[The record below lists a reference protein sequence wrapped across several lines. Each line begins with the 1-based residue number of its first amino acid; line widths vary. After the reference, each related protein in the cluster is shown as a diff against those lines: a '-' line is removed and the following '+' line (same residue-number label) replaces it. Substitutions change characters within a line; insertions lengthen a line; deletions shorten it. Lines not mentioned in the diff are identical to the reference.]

1 VASFDYDVV
10 IIGSGFGG
18 SVAALRAAEKGY
30 RVAVMESGKRW
41 KDEDIPKTQW
51 NLPSFLW
58 FPAAELYGIQRM
70 EYLDDVLIL
79 SGAGVGGGSHVYG
92 NTLYVPPKKFFDAPG
107 WAGITDWADELAPC
121 IDQATRM
128 LGVVRYP
135 YMPTDADRA
144 LQQVAIE
151 MGRGETFNKAP
162 VGVYF
167 GSPGVEADDPYF
179 GGVGPRRTGCIS
191 CGNCCIGCGKNAKNK
206 LTTNYL
212 YLAEKI
218 GAEILDLHEVYDLIP
233 LDGGGFEVHARHP
246 GWAQR
251 AAHLQRHTYTAEQ
264 VIVAAHAYGSSK
276 LLLQMQYKGGLPG
289 LSSQLGQR
297 ARTNSEQL
305 LYITRT
311 HGEWKRHPERV
322 HITPG
327 SVAITSGVWP
337 DAVTSIEPTY
347 WGVGS
352 NVFALLG
359 TYHQHGEQKHPFE
372 QWLKELIE
380 HPAEVLGFDDPRH
393 WSERS
398 FVALC
403 MQTTDTS
410 IELYWHDGILRS
422 RRGNDTSPPVHIPV
436 VEEFVDRVARKLDS
450 GEGALLTEVINRNAS
465 AHFVG
470 GIPIGDS
477 SERGAVDPYQR
488 AFGQP
493 GLHVM
498 DGSVMPANPGV
509 NPSLMIT
516 ALAER
521 AMSLWPNKGE
531 TDTRP
536 PLGSGYAGLRPVM
549 PHRPIVPVGAPGEL
563 RLDAKKSDVIP
574 DYPY

>member
-1 VASFDYDVV
+1 MASFDYDVV

-30 RVAVMESGKRW
+30 RVGVMESGRRW

-51 NLPSFLW
+51 DLPHFLW
-58 FPAAELYGIQRM
+58 MPAAELYGIQRI

-79 SGAGVGGGSHVYG
+79 SGAGVGGGSHVYA
-92 NTLYVPPKKFFDAPG
+92 NTLYVPPKQFFDAPE

-121 IDQATRM
+121 LDQATRM

-135 YMPTDADRA
+135 YMPTDVDRV
-144 LQQVAIE
+144 LQQVASE

-179 GGVGPRRTGCIS
+179 GGAGPRRTGCIS
-191 CGNCCIGCGKNAKNK
+191 CGNCNIGCGHNAKNK

-212 YLAEKI
+212 YLAEKL
-218 GAEILDLHEVYDLIP
+218 GVEIHQLQEVYDLIA
-233 LDGGGFEVHARHP
+233 LEGGGFEVHARHP

-251 AAHLQRHTYTAEQ
+251 SAHRHHHTYTAEQ
-264 VIVAAHAYGSSK
+264 VIVAAHAYGSAK
-276 LLLQMQYKGGLPG
+276 LLHHMQDKGRLTG
-289 LSSQLGQR
+289 LSSELGQR

-305 LYITRT
+305 LAVGRT
-311 HGEWKRHPERV
+311 HGEWSRDPEKI

-327 SVAITSGVWP
+327 SVAITSSVWP
-337 DAVTSIEPTY
+337 DEVTSIEPTI

-352 NVFALLG
+352 DVFAFLV
-359 TYHQHGEQKHPFE
+359 TYHQRGEQKHATAS
-372 QWLKELIE
+372 WLKQLVE
-380 HPAEVLGFDDPRH
+380 HPVQMLSFDDARH
-393 WSERS
+393 WSERT
-398 FVALC
+398 VIMLC

-410 IELYWHDGILRS
+410 IELYWHDGLLHS
-422 RRGNDTSPPVHIPV
+422 RHSATPPPVHIPV
-436 VEEFVDRVARKLDS
+436 IEDFVDRVARKLDS
-450 GEGALLTEVINRNAS
+450 GEGALLFEAINRNAS

-470 GIPIGDS
+470 GIPIGEG
-477 SERGAVDPYQR
+477 SESGAVDPYLR
-488 AFGQP
+488 LFGQP

-509 NPSLMIT
+509 NPSLTIT

-521 AMSLWPNKGE
+521 AMSLWPNKGDA
-531 TDTRP
+531 DTRP
-536 PLGSGYAGLRPVM
+536 PLGSGYDHVDPVM
-549 PHRPIVPVGAPGEL
+549 PHRPVVPAGAPGEL
-563 RLDAKKSDVIP
+563 RLDAKKADVVP
-574 DYPY
+574 EYPY